1 MPPPGETE
9 QQVIQWNDAVR
20 QTGVIRLFVEAGL
33 RRGGWAGIVDKAIV
47 ALNGELANKGIR
59 VVIKT
64 VAKAADAEAILDTTP
79 GIELHGQSSLDTN
92 GTPLLQR
99 VTIQVPATPKVS
111 TQYKD
116 AREVGPGVRLYMIA
130 HELIHTLGLTNAA
143 HSRDDVFTRN
153 PGLLTKG
160 MVLGGKGITEDVI
173 RPRDLS
179 AVIPPIRL
187 GAATVVNLQKAW
199 P

>member
-20 QTGVIRLFVEAGL
+20 QTGVVRLFVEAGL
-33 RRGGWAGIVDKAIV
+33 GRGGWAGIVDKALA
-47 ALNGELANKGIR
+47 ALNDELARKGIR
-59 VVIKT
+59 VVIKK
-64 VAKAADAEAILDTTP
+64 VSKAADAEAILDTTP
-79 GIELHGQSSLDTN
+79 GIELHGQSLLDTG
-92 GTPLLQR
+92 GTPFLQR

-111 TQYKD
+111 MQYKD
-116 AREVGPGVRLYMIA
+116 AREAGPGVRLYMIA

-143 HSRDDVFTRN
+143 HSRDDVFTRK

-160 MVLGGKGITEDVI
+160 MVLEGKGITEDVI
-173 RPRDLS
+173 RSYDLS
-179 AVIPPIRL
+179 TLIPPIRL
-187 GAATVVNLQKAW
+187 GAATIANLQKAW